1 MLDDLLPWLCITPIV
16 LIAVVVCISILYTA
30 YRRATNRAPGHWL
43 RVGRGKGLGIA
54 ELARRL
60 GMTVEELNSV
70 ELDYHT
76 RHVEKRGGGSRR
88 LDVPGPELKL
98 LQKRILRRLIAK
110 LNAHPAVTGFE
121 PGRSIVDNAAPHVG
135 QTVVIN
141 IDVRDFFT
149 ETHAGRVLAYFQRV
163 GWDREAAVLL
173 TRLTTHDGGLPQGA
187 PTSPRL
193 SNLINYRLDARIDR
207 FVRSRR
213 GTYTRYADDI
223 TISFPRDYPKKVRGT
238 VQAVRRQLKAHGYQ
252 MHGDKLRI
260 RRQHQQQKVTGL
272 VVNERV
278 NLPRRVRRKLR
289 AVEHHHKTNQ
299 PATMT
304 REQLAGWRAL
314 QQMIEK
320 QS

>member
-1 MLDDLLPWLCITPIV
+1 MLDDLLPWLCITPVV
-16 LIAVVVCISILYTA
+16 LIAAVVFISSVYRA
-30 YRRATNRAPGHWL
+30 YRRATNRNLGHWL
-43 RVGRGKGLGIA
+43 RVRRGKGLGIP

-60 GMTVEELNSV
+60 GMTVEELDV
-70 ELDYHT
+70 VDVTYHT
-76 RHVEKRGGGSRR
+76 RWIKKRGGGSRR
-88 LDVPGPELKL
+88 LDVPGPELKRV
-98 LQKRILRRLIAK
+98 QKRILRLLIAK
-110 LNAHPAVTGFE
+110 LNTHAAVTGFE

-135 QTVVIN
+135 QAVVIN

-149 ETHAGRVLAYFQRV
+149 ETHAGRVQAYFQRV

-207 FVRSRR
+207 FVRDRH

-223 TISFPRDYPKKVRGT
+223 TISFSRDYPKKVRGT
-238 VQAVRRQLKAHGYQ
+238 VQTVRRQLIAHGYQ

-278 NLPRRVRRKLR
+278 NLPRQVRRKLR
-289 AVEHHHKTNQ
+289 AVEHHHKTNR